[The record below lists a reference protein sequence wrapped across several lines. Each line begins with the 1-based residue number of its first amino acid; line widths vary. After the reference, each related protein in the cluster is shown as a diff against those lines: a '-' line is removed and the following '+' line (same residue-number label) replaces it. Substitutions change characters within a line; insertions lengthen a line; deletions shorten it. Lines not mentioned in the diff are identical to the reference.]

1 MKTTLLFPHRFKAI
15 GWILFV
21 PSLLLGTLA
30 LTVNDTL
37 LGIRVNVI
45 SLFGDNLSSGFLKP
59 MTVDIT
65 FTLAGSLVI
74 IGGLFIAF
82 SREKFEDEYVAQLR
96 LASFQWAVL
105 VNYALL
111 LVAFLAVYGID
122 FLMVLP
128 YNMFTVMIL
137 FVARFHY
144 QLYRTRTLATDE
156 KQA

>member
-30 LTVNDTL
+30 LINPDAL
-37 LGIRVNVI
+37 LGIRMTVI
-45 SLFGDNLSSGFLKP
+45 SVFGDGFASGFLKP

-65 FTLAGSLVI
+65 YTLMGSLII
-74 IGGLFIAF
+74 IGGLLIAF

-111 LVAFLAVYGID
+111 LVAFLAVYGIN

-128 YNMFTVMIL
+128 YNMFTVMLL
-137 FVARFHY
+137 FVTRFHY
-144 QLYRTRTLATDE
+144 LLYRTRTLATDE
-156 KQA
+156 EQA

>member
-30 LTVNDTL
+30 LANDTL
-37 LGIRVNVI
+37 LGIRMNVI
-45 SLFGDNLSSGFLKP
+45 SLFGDNFSSGFLKP

-74 IGGLFIAF
+74 IGGLLIAF

-96 LASFQWAVL
+96 LVSFQWAVL

-122 FLMVLP
+122 FMMVLP

-144 QLYRTRTLATDE
+144 QLYRTRNLASDE
-156 KQA
+156 EQA